1 MQMDFYYCILVNHF
15 DRSNLRLLI
24 CRHRTIV
31 VDWLHRLTDFIDDV
45 HSGSHFTK
53 CCVISIQKVGIR
65 LYNKK
70 LTAGRC
76 PDHSAYAPWKSHH
89 VYETS
94 YSLCHLT

>member
-31 VDWLHRLTDFIDDV
+31 VDWLHRLADFIDDV

-70 LTAGRC
+70 LTAGAVRIILRTRMEIT
-76 PDHSAYAPWKSHH
+76 PR
-89 VYETS
+89 
-94 YSLCHLT
+94 L

>member
-70 LTAGRC
+70 LTAGAVRIILRTR
-76 PDHSAYAPWKSHH
+76 HGNHTTFMRHRILYAI
-89 VYETS
+89 
-94 YSLCHLT
+94 

>member
-53 CCVISIQKVGIR
+53 SS
-65 LYNKK
+65 KK
-70 LTAGRC
+70 SE
-76 PDHSAYAPWKSHH
+76 SACTIKN
-89 VYETS
+89 
-94 YSLCHLT
+94 

>member
-65 LYNKK
+65 LYTKGMKGSAK
-70 LTAGRC
+70 LRDAINQVE
-76 PDHSAYAPWKSHH
+76 S
-89 VYETS
+89 YEE
-94 YSLCHLT
+94 LVELLDKAIV